1 MKKIYA
7 LILIIAM
14 IVSLGA
20 CAGKSGKVN
29 DSNSTNSSDNKS
41 SEKGNNVTAD
51 KENTVDIT
59 LPGSFFEDMTEEEI
73 KASAEKQGFI
83 KCVVNSD
90 GSVTCTMTKDK
101 QKELL
106 DDSKKELDKTIEDL
120 VSGEDKVAAFKSIS
134 YNENLSRVDIR
145 VDTSQYSPWDSIY
158 SITFFISGA
167 YYQMFSGVS
176 SDDIDI
182 VVNFI
187 DDSTNRTIES
197 NSYKDWMSSPDDGV
211 GAESD
216 ANVVNEE
223 LLTAKDIAVIL

>member
-223 LLTAKDIAVIL
+223 PLTAKDIAVIL

>member
-197 NSYKDWMSSPDDGV
+197 NSYKDWMSSPDDGDGKGDV
-211 GAESD
+211 GAVD
-216 ANVVNEE
+216 EE
-223 LLTAKDIAVIL
+223 LLNRRVYPL

>member
-14 IVSLGA
+14 ILSLGA

-223 LLTAKDIAVIL
+223 PLTAKDIAVIL

>member
-106 DDSKKELDKTIEDL
+106 DDSIKELDKTIEDL

-197 NSYKDWMSSPDDGV
+197 NSYKDWMSSPDDGE